1 VFVQIYDYPITLFVP
16 AGHAAADAVFLT
28 AITIALETCRTQYQG
43 SCPALPT
50 GRMLHPESLPGTGR
64 YHPSDEG

>member
-1 VFVQIYDYPITLFVP
+1 MPDTISRFLPGIT
-16 AGHAAADAVFLT
+16 
-28 AITIALETCRTQYQG
+28 
-43 SCPALPT
+43 T